1 MERLIIAVISNVA
14 LTALIYLAQKYTA
27 FKKLPYVLEQL
38 IIGVVFGMLAVYSSE
53 NGILYDKYI
62 INVRD
67 SAVMNAGLIF
77 GAPAGIISGIISG
90 INRMFFEAGDLTQIA
105 GAICTVLVGVVAA
118 ISRKLMFD
126 DKKPTWAYGVGLA
139 CVCEDVYMLLIFLLN
154 FDNSSTAFLVVQSS
168 TLPLCIG
175 NAATVAFAIITV
187 TALSGE
193 KPFKRG
199 KNTRIAQKFQ
209 QGLFI
214 CICIAYLFTS
224 WFTFKLQS
232 NMAETQTS
240 EDIIQ
245 TIQEVYQDIQDASDS
260 NLLSIARDINEDYA
274 SYSWSLSWLA
284 AYYEVSDINIFDK
297 DGIVIKSNHSYLIG
311 YDMNSGKQSAEFMC
325 LFDGKSEYVQSFQ
338 PSSFDSRIKRKYAA
352 VLMPDG
358 NAIQV
363 GYSYKRYKDD
373 IDEKIGSEFKNRHIG
388 ESGYILIADEDQNVL
403 GIKIDNKSV
412 KLSDF
417 GITIDDSS
425 MNENQIY
432 RTDSSSNQLFYAYVK
447 AEDYRIVGVESV
459 SEAYY
464 MRDVTVYVSLIVEII
479 IFASLFLLLY
489 FLIKKIIINNL
500 HRINSSLAKIAEGD
514 LNITVNVRSN
524 AEFSSLSDDI
534 NTTVDTLK
542 RYISD
547 AETRIDKELEYAK
560 EIQLS
565 SLPSVFPPYPDKKS
579 FDIYASMYTAKEV
592 GGDFYD
598 FYMLD
603 DNSIAFLIADVSGK
617 GIPAALFMMTA
628 KTTIRDLA
636 ERGLGVD
643 EILTQANEKLCK
655 GNDAGMFVTVF
666 MAIMDLKTGVI
677 RYSNAGH
684 NPPLV
689 MRRNGTFEYVKV
701 KAGLVLAGMEGMKY
715 RVNETVLEP
724 GERILLY
731 TDGVTEA
738 TNSEEKL
745 YGEDRLYNFVNN
757 HKNQNAKD
765 LIHNLKKDI
774 DEFVGEASQFD
785 DITML
790 MFDYFGNTP
799 VKKGE
804 FAARIE
810 ELPRVQSFFE
820 EELEKAG
827 CDAKKQLSIS
837 IAIEEVFANIAQ
849 YAYSNGEGS
858 VTAEFSLDS
867 STNIAKFRFKDKG
880 MPFDPLKKL
889 DPDITLKAEE
899 RKIGGLGIY
908 IVKKTMDS
916 LDYRYVKGENILTM
930 KKKLK

>member
-1 MERLIIAVISNVA
+1 MERLIVAVVSNAA
-14 LTALIYLAQKYTA
+14 LTAIIYMSQRYTA
-27 FKKLPYVLEQL
+27 FKKLPHMLEQL
-38 IIGVVFGMLAVYSSE
+38 IIGVIFGMLAVYSSE
-53 NGILYDKYI
+53 NGIIYGKYI

-77 GAPAGIISGIISG
+77 GAQAGIISGIISG
-90 INRMFFEAGDLTQIA
+90 INRMFFETADLTQIA
-105 GAICTVLVGVVAA
+105 GAICTVLVGVVSA

-139 CVCEDVYMLLIFLLN
+139 CVCEDIYMLLIFLLN
-154 FDNSSTAFLVVQSS
+154 FDDSSTAFLVVQSS

-175 NAATVAFAIITV
+175 NAVTVAIAIIIVTV
-187 TALSGE
+187 LSGE
-193 KPFKRG
+193 KLFKRK

-214 CICIAYLFTS
+214 CICIAYFFTS
-224 WFTFKLQS
+224 WFTFRLQS
-232 NMAETQTS
+232 NMVERQAAD
-240 EDIIQ
+240 DIIQ
-245 TIQEVYQDIQDASDS
+245 TVQEVHQDILDASDS
-260 NLLSIARDINEDYA
+260 NLLSIANDIKEDYC
-274 SYSWSLSWLA
+274 SYGWSLSWLA
-284 AYYEVSDINIFDK
+284 AYYEVSDINIFGK
-297 DGIVIKSNHSYLIG
+297 DGIVIKSNHSYLVG
-311 YDMNSGKQSAEFMC
+311 YDMNSGKQSSEFMC
-325 LFDGKSEYVQSFQ
+325 LFDGKKEYVQEFQ
-338 PSSFDSRIKRKYAA
+338 SSSFDSRIKRKYAA
-352 VLMPDG
+352 VLLPDG

-363 GYSYKRYKDD
+363 GYSYKKYKSD
-373 IDEKIGSEFKNRHIG
+373 IDERISNEFKNRHIG
-388 ESGYILIADEDQNVL
+388 ENGFIMIADEDQNVV
-403 GIKIDNKSV
+403 GSV
-412 KLSDF
+412 VNNTPLTLSDLY
-417 GITIDDSS
+417 IDLTDTKENTIYKTS
-425 MNENQIY
+425 EKGTPYFFAYIY
-432 RTDSSSNQLFYAYVK
+432 E
-447 AEDYRIVGVESV
+447 EDYFIVGVLPV

-479 IFASLFLLLY
+479 IFTSLFLLVY
-489 FLIKKIIINNL
+489 FLIKKVIINNL

-542 RYISD
+542 KYIQD

-565 SLPSVFPPYPDKKS
+565 SLPSVFPPYPEKKS
-579 FDIYASMYTAKEV
+579 FDIYAGMYTAKEV

-603 DNSIAFLIADVSGK
+603 ENHIAFLIADVSGK

-666 MAIMDLKTGVI
+666 IAIMDLKTGI
-677 RYSNAGH
+677 LKYSNAGH

-689 MRRNGTFEYVKV
+689 LRKNGTFEYVKV

-724 GERILLY
+724 GERIFLY

-738 TNSEEKL
+738 TNNDEKL
-745 YGEDRLYNFVNN
+745 YGEDRLYNFVNS
-757 HKNQNAKD
+757 HKYENAKV
-765 LIHNLKKDI
+765 LINSLKQDI
-774 DEFVGEASQFD
+774 DDFVGDAPQFD

-790 MFDYFGNTP
+790 LFDYFGNTP
-799 VKKGE
+799 VRVRE
-804 FAARIE
+804 FPAKIE
-810 ELPRVQSFFE
+810 ELSNVQRFFD
-820 EELEKAG
+820 EELEKVG

-837 IAIEEVFANIAQ
+837 IAIEEVFANIAH
-849 YAYSNGEGS
+849 YAYSNEEGS
-858 VTAEFSLDS
+858 VKAEFSFDPS
-867 STNIAKFRFKDKG
+867 ENIAKFRFRDKG
-880 MPFDPLKKL
+880 MPFDPLKKM
-889 DPDITLKAEE
+889 DPDITLKADE
-899 RKIGGLGIY
+899 RKVGGLGIF

>member
-1 MERLIIAVISNVA
+1 MERLIIAVVSNAA

-27 FKKLPYVLEQL
+27 FKKLPHMLEQL

-53 NGILYDKYI
+53 NGILYERYI
-62 INVRD
+62 VNVRD
-67 SAVMNAGLIF
+67 AAVMNAGLIF

-90 INRMFFEAGDLTQIA
+90 INRIFFEASDLTQIA
-105 GAICTVLVGVVAA
+105 GAICTVFVGVVAA

-154 FDNSSTAFLVVQSS
+154 FNDSSTAFLVVQSS
-168 TLPLCIG
+168 TIPLCIG
-175 NAATVAFAIITV
+175 NAATVALAIIIVTV
-187 TALSGE
+187 LSGE
-193 KPFKRG
+193 KLFKRK

-224 WFTFKLQS
+224 WFTFRLQS
-232 NMAETQTS
+232 NMAEKQAS
-240 EDIIQ
+240 DDIIQ
-245 TIQEVYQDIQDASDS
+245 TINEIHQDILDASDT
-260 NLLSIARDINEDYA
+260 NLLSIANDIKEDYC
-274 SYSWSLSWLA
+274 SYGWSLSWLA
-284 AYYEVSDINIFDK
+284 AYYEVSDINIFGK
-297 DGIVIKSNHSYLIG
+297 DGIVTKSNHSYLIG
-311 YDMNSGKQSAEFMC
+311 YDMNSGEQSSEFMC
-325 LFDGKSEYVQSFQ
+325 LFDGKTEYVQEFQ

-352 VLMPDG
+352 VLLPDG

-363 GYSYKRYKDD
+363 GYSYKKYKSD
-373 IDEKIGSEFKNRHIG
+373 IDEKISNEFKNRHIG
-388 ESGYILIADEDQNVL
+388 ENGYILIADKDQNIIGVTVND
-403 GIKIDNKSV
+403 KPV
-412 KLSDF
+412 TLSDLS
-417 GITIDDSS
+417 IDIHETKTDT
-425 MNENQIY
+425 IY
-432 RTDSSSNQLFYAYVK
+432 RTSESNLQYFYSYLYV
-447 AEDYRIVGVESV
+447 EDYYIVGLLPV

-479 IFASLFLLLY
+479 IFASLFLLVY
-489 FLIKKIIINNL
+489 FLIKKVIINNL

-542 RYISD
+542 KYIQE

-579 FDIYASMYTAKEV
+579 FDIYAGMYTAKEV

-603 DNSIAFLIADVSGK
+603 ENNIAFLIADVSGK

-643 EILTQANEKLCK
+643 EILTQANNKLCK
-655 GNDAGMFVTVF
+655 GNDAGMFVTAF
-666 MAIMDLKTGVI
+666 IAIMNLKTGVI

-689 MRRNGTFEYVKV
+689 LRKNGTFEYVKV

-715 RVNETVLEP
+715 RVNEAVLEP

-738 TNSEEKL
+738 TNQDEKL
-745 YGEDRLYNFVNN
+745 YGEDRLYNFVNS
-757 HKNQNAKD
+757 HKDQNAKE
-765 LIHNLKKDI
+765 LVQSLKQDI
-774 DEFVGEASQFD
+774 DDFVGEAPQFD

-799 VKKGE
+799 VKVRE
-804 FAARIE
+804 FPAKLE
-810 ELPRVQSFFE
+810 ELGKVQKFFD

-849 YAYSNGEGS
+849 YAYPNGEGS
-858 VTAEFSLDS
+858 VTAEFSFDPAE
-867 STNIAKFRFKDKG
+867 NIAKFRFRDKG
-880 MPFDPLKKL
+880 MPFDPLKKM
-889 DPDITLKAEE
+889 DPDITLNADE
-899 RKIGGLGIY
+899 RKVGGLGIF

-916 LDYRYVKGENILTM
+916 LDYRYVKGVNILTM
-930 KKKLK
+930 TKKLK

>member
-14 LTALIYLAQKYTA
+14 ITALIYLAQRYTA
-27 FKKLPYVLEQL
+27 FKKLPYMLEQL

-53 NGILYDKYI
+53 NGIIYEKYI

-90 INRMFFEAGDLTQIA
+90 INRMFFEAADLTQIA
-105 GAICTVLVGVVAA
+105 GVICTVLVGVVAA

-139 CVCEDVYMLLIFLLN
+139 CVCEDIYMLLIFLLN
-154 FDNSSTAFLVVQSS
+154 FDNSSTAFLFVQSS

-175 NAATVAFAIITV
+175 NAATVALTIIIVTV
-187 TALSGE
+187 LSGE
-193 KPFKRG
+193 KLFKRK

-214 CICIAYLFTS
+214 CIGIAYLFTS
-224 WFTFKLQS
+224 WFTFRLQS
-232 NMAETQTS
+232 NMAETQS
-240 EDIIQ
+240 GDDIIQ
-245 TIQEVYQDIQDASDS
+245 SITEVYQDILDASDAS
-260 NLLSIARDINEDYA
+260 LLSIANDIEEDYC
-274 SYSWSLSWLA
+274 SYGWSLSWLA
-284 AYYEVSDINIFDK
+284 AYYEVSDINIFGK
-297 DGIVIKSNHSYLIG
+297 DGIVIKSNHSYLVG

-325 LFDGKSEYVQSFQ
+325 LFDGKTEYVQEFQ
-338 PSSFDSRIKRKYAA
+338 PISFDSRIKRKYAA
-352 VLMPDG
+352 VLLPDG

-363 GYSYKRYKDD
+363 GYSYKKYKSD
-373 IDEKIGSEFKNRHIG
+373 IDEKISVEFKNRHIG
-388 ESGYILIADEDQNVL
+388 ETGYILIADEDQNVI
-403 GIKIDNKSV
+403 GMTVDDKPV
-412 KLSDF
+412 TLSDLD
-417 GITIDDSS
+417 IDTSA
-425 MNENQIY
+425 MNENTTYKTTGGERQFFWAY
-432 RTDSSSNQLFYAYVK
+432 RC
-447 AEDYRIVGVESV
+447 AEDYYIVGILPV

-479 IFASLFLLLY
+479 IFASLFLLVY
-489 FLIKKIIINNL
+489 FLIKKVIINNL

-542 RYISD
+542 KYISE

-565 SLPSVFPPYPDKKS
+565 SLPSVFPPYPEKKS
-579 FDIYASMYTAKEV
+579 FDIYAGMYTAKEV

-603 DNSIAFLIADVSGK
+603 ENNIAFLIADVSGK

-643 EILTQANEKLCK
+643 EILTQANDKLCK
-655 GNDAGMFVTVF
+655 GNDAGMFVTAF
-666 MAIMDLKTGVI
+666 MAIMNLKTGVI

-689 MRRNGTFEYVKV
+689 LRRNGTFEYVKV

-757 HKNQNAKD
+757 HKEQNAKD
-765 LIHNLKKDI
+765 LIHGLKQDI
-774 DEFVGEASQFD
+774 DDFVGNAPQFD

-790 MFDYFGNTP
+790 LFDYFGNTP
-799 VKKGE
+799 VRVRE
-804 FAARIE
+804 FPAKLE

-827 CDAKKQLSIS
+827 CDAKKRLSIS

-849 YAYSNGEGS
+849 YAYPNGDGN

-867 STNIAKFRFKDKG
+867 YENIAKFRFRDKG
-880 MPFDPLKKL
+880 MPFDPLKKI
-889 DPDITLKAEE
+889 DPDITLKADE
-899 RKIGGLGIY
+899 RKVGGLGIF